1 VTRAQA
7 DSVPAA
13 QPAARAAAARS
24 APAPAVLPR
33 LLAGVRPDGR
43 PLGLDEHLRKYGP
56 LPTRRRSPDEGLL
69 RLVADSRLRGRGGAG
84 FPVEA
89 KMRAV
94 LAARGH
100 AVVVANGAAV
110 DPLSEKDAF
119 LLTRLPHLVLDGAQV
134 AAAAVDA
141 RQVLLYVLARPQVYG
156 AVERALA
163 DRHRAKADAVPVR
176 LLPAPDRYVAG
187 ESSAAVHHLS
197 GGPPLPAFQPPHT
210 AARGVQGRPTL
221 VQNVETLANL
231 GLLARYGSAWFR
243 GVGLPDEPGS
253 LVVTVRGAVPRPVVL
268 EVPVGATVEQAL
280 AGAGWLTEAAG
291 GVLVGGC
298 SGRWLPAAAGLSAP
312 LSHAGMAGAGGILGA
327 GVVVA
332 LPDRACGLH
341 ETARIARYLAGESSG
356 QCGACV
362 NGLPAIAG
370 ALTALAESRADG
382 PTVQRLYRWCG
393 MVAGRGACRHPDG
406 LAGLVA
412 SALGVFAEDVGRHLA
427 GWCAHPLRDVLP
439 VPAPAPARR
448 PRPRAV
454 R

>member
-1 VTRAQA
+1 
-7 DSVPAA
+7 
-13 QPAARAAAARS
+13 
-24 APAPAVLPR
+24 
-33 LLAGVRPDGR
+33 
-43 PLGLDEHLRKYGP
+43 LDEHLRKYGP
-56 LPTRRRSPDEGLL
+56 LPARQRGPDERLL
-69 RLVADSRLRGRGGAG
+69 RLAADSRLRGRGGAG

-94 LAARGH
+94 LAARGR
-100 AVVVANGAAV
+100 AVVVANGAAG
-110 DPLSEKDAF
+110 DPLSEKDTF

-163 DRHRAKADAVPVR
+163 ERHRGRVDAVPVR

-197 GGPPLPAFQPPHT
+197 GGPPLPVFQPPHT
-210 AARGVQGRPTL
+210 AARGVKGRPTL

-231 GLLARYGSAWFR
+231 GLLARYGSDWFR
-243 GVGLPDEPGS
+243 GVGTADEPGS
-253 LVVTVRGAVPRPVVL
+253 LVITVRGAVPRPVVV
-268 EVPVGATVEQAL
+268 EVPVGASVEQAL
-280 AGAGWLTEAAG
+280 VGAGWLTEAAG
-291 GVLVGGC
+291 GILVGGC
-298 SGRWLPAAAGLSAP
+298 FGRWLPAAAAPSVP
-312 LSHAGMAGAGGILGA
+312 LSHAGMAGVGGTLGA

-332 LPDRACGLH
+332 LPDRACGLR

-382 PTVQRLYRWCG
+382 STVQRLYRWCG

-406 LAGLVA
+406 VAGLVA

-427 GWCAHPLRDVLP
+427 GGCAHPLSDVLP
-439 VPAPAPARR
+439 VPAPASARP

-454 R
+454 T